1 MSATIDNL
9 HVVFRVDRAEYVLP
23 AASVLELESFT
34 GATPVPGA
42 APYIA
47 GLVQIRG
54 RVIPVVDL
62 RKRFGMPAVDR
73 QLEHRVIVVEH
84 EGRQVGLL
92 VDTAREVMRVPA
104 EAFRPPPELI
114 VEQAGPY
121 VKAVAEVDKRLLML
135 LDPHFLLVQEDR
147 NGKQRQDQ

>member
-1 MSATIDNL
+1 MNATIDDL
-9 HVVFRVDRAEYVLP
+9 HVVFRVDRAEYMLP

-42 APYIA
+42 ASYIA
-47 GLVQIRG
+47 GLIQIRG

-62 RKRFGMPAVDR
+62 RKRFGMPAIER
-73 QLEHRVIVVEH
+73 QLDNRVIVVEF
-84 EGRQVGLL
+84 EGRRVGLL
-92 VDTAREVMRVPA
+92 VDTAREVMKVPA

-114 VEQAGPY
+114 VEQVGHY

-135 LDPHFLLVQEDR
+135 LDPQFLIVQENG
-147 NGKQRQDQ
+147 NGKQQQNQ